1 MIMAIGRQVRQIDVR
16 TRDDERH
23 RAAEREA
30 HHADPVGIG
39 VFGKAWIRQHG
50 IERLVNLSRP
60 IDERLRGSG
69 MERRDDDETFPREV
83 KQKIAMNQRRPR
95 AAAAV

>member
-1 MIMAIGRQVRQIDVR
+1 MR
-16 TRDDERH
+16 RH

-39 VFGKAWIRQHG
+39 VFGKAWIRQHR

-95 AAAAV
+95 AVAAV